1 MWQILNGVW
10 PEVANMS
17 RVRRYRPRNAP
28 SPVSLPDLHD
38 CYKDGEESDYSRHH
52 GNQPEARTDR
62 IWTTI
67 DRVVLWDN
75 HSWNWAA
82 YLLISDRIRVN
93 ASSLFFICVL
103 KIPLL
108 KVLKCLHFFFFC
120 FLFLFEVWNVS
131 PSSCSWSDS
140 CHLSRDKVGFILETL
155 PRFSCHAFILKS
167 RTSEALWFTNSVQV
181 DFSALSTRRHGY
193 TPVSTNGVS
202 VRGGLTVRSFRC
214 CRSNSR

>member
-108 KVLKCLHFFFFC
+108 KVLKCLHLLFSVSCFF
-120 FLFLFEVWNVS
+120 
-131 PSSCSWSDS
+131 
-140 CHLSRDKVGFILETL
+140 
-155 PRFSCHAFILKS
+155 LKS
-167 RTSEALWFTNSVQV
+167 ETCRRVPAPDLIHVTSAVTKWVLFWKLFHA
-181 DFSALSTRRHGY
+181 SAAMLLFWKAEHLRLFDLQIQSKWIFLRCPPVVMV
-193 TPVSTNGVS
+193 TPPFPPIAWAFEEV
-202 VRGGLTVRSFRC
+202 
-214 CRSNSR
+214 

>member
-17 RVRRYRPRNAP
+17 WVRRYRPRNAP

-62 IWTTI
+62 IWTTM

-75 HSWNWAA
+75 HSWNWAE

-108 KVLKCLHFFFFC
+108 KVLKCLHLFFFFLFPVSFWSLKRVAELLLLIWFMSPQPWQSGFYFGNSSTLQLPC
-120 FLFLFEVWNVS
+120 FYSEKQNIWGSLIYKFS
-131 PSSCSWSDS
+131 PSGFFCAVHPSSWL
-140 CHLSRDKVGFILETL
+140 H
-155 PRFSCHAFILKS
+155 PRFHQWRERS
-167 RTSEALWFTNSVQV
+167 RRFNRKVV
-181 DFSALSTRRHGY
+181 
-193 TPVSTNGVS
+193 
-202 VRGGLTVRSFRC
+202 
-214 CRSNSR
+214 